1 MTTLCVVFSLFLFPS
16 TIFLFAV
23 GNDPF
28 TFSASSSTVDEGGEL
43 DINVT
48 FSANPRPT
56 VSLERQDGNE
66 IPDELNR
73 VITTVISND
82 MSRLTFQDLR
92 EGDTGNYFVEVA
104 VPGDFERQPI
114 SLTVNRGEFT
124 TLVFLPSSVFLSM
137 AILHH
142 TVIINKSHVC
152 MGV

>member
-1 MTTLCVVFSLFLFPS
+1 MFLFPS

-28 TFSASSSTVDEGGEL
+28 TFSASSSTVGEL
-43 DINVT
+43 DITVT

-56 VSLERQDGNE
+56 VSLERQDGNA

-73 VITTVISND
+73 ISTTDISND

-104 VPGDFERQPI
+104 VRDDVEREPI
-114 SLTVNRGEFT
+114 SLIVARGEFRSI
-124 TLVFLPSSVFLSM
+124 VCLP
-137 AILHH
+137 
-142 TVIINKSHVC
+142 N
-152 MGV
+152 